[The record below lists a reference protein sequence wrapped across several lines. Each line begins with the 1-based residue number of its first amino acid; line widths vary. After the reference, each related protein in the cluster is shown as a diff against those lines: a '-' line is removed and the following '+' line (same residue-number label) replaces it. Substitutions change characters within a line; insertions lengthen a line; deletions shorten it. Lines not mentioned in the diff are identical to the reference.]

1 MRVVQLKLKQII
13 RLGVAGAITLFI
25 ILLLTKAF
33 GPSGKKPPSNL
44 DKISDVLPLPDHQK
58 WNVPL
63 NPFGDNF
70 MRPPVKK
77 DISNSD
83 DVPFPEKVYGPTAE
97 FKEGVIGNYE
107 PPDIKQY
114 GPGEGGTAVVV
125 SLEEK
130 DEADRQTREYG
141 FNMVASD
148 KVAMNRTVPDTRM
161 PECKYWHYPE
171 ELPTASVI
179 LVFFNEGWSTLI
191 RTVHSVIN
199 TSPTKLLKEVVLID
213 DGSDYDF
220 LQEKLENYIKQF
232 NGLVKLFRNPER
244 LGLITARTKGAEHS
258 TGDVI
263 VFLDAH
269 CECNKN
275 WLPPLLARIKYDRT
289 ILAVPIV
296 DGINWDT
303 MAYYPVYD
311 HHHHRGI
318 FEWGFLYKEGL
329 VPQKVLDLRKHP
341 SEPYASPTHAGGL
354 LAMDRAYFFE
364 LGAYDP
370 GLKIWGGEN
379 YELAF
384 KVWMCGGSSEWV
396 PCSRVGHIYRG
407 PRSGG
412 APKKPQPVPKVPHS
426 YANYL
431 RVVEVWMEGE
441 FKEYFYT
448 REPWLR
454 GAPYGDVSKQLQMK
468 KEKNCKSFHWFME
481 NVAYDVYDKF
491 PPLPPNV
498 AWGEIRHTGS
508 DRKCWDTVGQSLNG
522 GPIGVFFCHGQ
533 GGNQLFR
540 LNRKGQLSLGERC
553 ILDENQDTLHI
564 RVCDIQPEGPWEYNK
579 VHGQL
584 RHGSLNKCIGTGK
597 DDKLHLQPCNT
608 DNESQKWEINEVYPW
623 KD

>member
-1 MRVVQLKLKQII
+1 MRVVQLKAKQIV
-13 RLGVAGAITLFI
+13 RLAIGVGIFFSI
-25 ILLLTKAF
+25 ILILMKMLQ
-33 GPSGKKPPSNL
+33 SPPQKSYSSSNFEKL
-44 DKISDVLPLPDHQK
+44 SDALPPPNKQ
-58 WNVPL
+58 WNAL
-63 NPFGDNF
+63 NPIKFAENF
-70 MRPPVKK
+70 LRAPIKRENTK
-77 DISNSD
+77 DD
-83 DVPFPEKVYGPTAE
+83 EPFPEKQLGPAAV
-97 FKEGVIGNYE
+97 FKKGVIGNYE
-107 PPDIKQY
+107 PRDVKQY
-114 GPGEGGTAVVV
+114 GPGEEGKPVVV
-125 SLEEK
+125 SLDEK
-130 DEADRQTREYG
+130 DDADRETKEYG
-141 FNMVASD
+141 FNMVASE

-171 ELPTASVI
+171 DLPTASVI
-179 LVFFNEGWSTLI
+179 LVFFNEGWSTLV

-199 TSPTKLLKEVVLID
+199 TSPPKLLKEVVLID

-220 LQEKLENYIKQF
+220 LKDKLENYIKQF
-232 NGLVKLFRNPER
+232 NGLVKIFRNSER

-258 TGDVI
+258 SGDVI

-275 WLPPLLARIKYDRT
+275 WLPPLLTRIRHDRT

-329 VPQKVLDLRKHP
+329 VPQKVLDKRDHP

-354 LAMDRAYFFE
+354 LAMDRNYFFE
-364 LGAYDP
+364 LGGYDP

-407 PRSGG
+407 PRIGG
-412 APKKPQPVPKVPHS
+412 APKKRMKEPKVPHS

-431 RVVEVWMEGE
+431 RVVEVWMEDE
-441 FKEYFYT
+441 FKEYFYA

-454 GAPYGDVSKQLQMK
+454 GAPFGDVSEQLRIK
-468 KEKNCKSFHWFME
+468 KEKNCKSFRWFME

-491 PPLPPNV
+491 PALPPNV
-498 AWGEIRHTGS
+498 AWGEVKSRYRLHRG
-508 DRKCWDTVGQSLNG
+508 KCWMGSLKVGTPVRIARCAHHL
-522 GPIGVFFCHGQ
+522 F
-533 GGNQLFR
+533 QLFR
-540 LNRKGQLSLGERC
+540 INTKGQLGLGERC
-553 ILDENQDTLHI
+553 IMEQNRDTLHI
-564 RVCDIQPEGPWEYNK
+564 HVCDTQPEGPWEFDK
-579 VHGQL
+579 AFGQIK
-584 RHGSLNKCIGTGK
+584 HTHLNKCIGTSK
-597 DDKLHLQPCNT
+597 DDKLHLQPCDT
-608 DNESQKWEINEVYPW
+608 DNESQQWEINEIYPW
-623 KD
+623 KR

>member
-1 MRVVQLKLKQII
+1 MRVVQLKLKQIAKI
-13 RLGVAGAITLFI
+13 GIGVFAVLFI
-25 ILLLTKAF
+25 IIMFKLL
-33 GPSGKKPPSNL
+33 PSSSNKSDLNLGKLADS
-44 DKISDVLPLPDHQK
+44 LPLPNLHQ
-58 WNVPL
+58 NAPL
-63 NPFGDNF
+63 NPFMDSNLKAPEKRENLNGD
-70 MRPPVKK
+70 
-77 DISNSD
+77 DI
-83 DVPFPEKVYGPTAE
+83 PFPEKTYGPTAV

-107 PPDIKQY
+107 PPSIKQY
-114 GPGEGGTAVVV
+114 GPGEEGAAVVV

-148 KVAMNRTVPDTRM
+148 KVAMNRTLPDTRM
-161 PECKYWHYPE
+161 EECKYWHYPE
-171 ELPTASVI
+171 DLPTASVI

-199 TSPTKLLKEVVLID
+199 TSPPKLLKEVVLID
-213 DGSDYDF
+213 DGSEYDF
-220 LQEKLENYIKQF
+220 LQGKLEEYIKQF
-232 NGLVKLFRNPER
+232 NGLVKLYRNGER
-244 LGLITARTKGAEHS
+244 LGLITARTRGAEHS

-275 WLPPLLARIKYDRT
+275 WLPPLLARIRYDRT

-296 DGINWDT
+296 DGINWDN

-329 VPQKVLDLRKHP
+329 VPQKVLDQRKHP
-341 SEPYASPTHAGGL
+341 SEPYHAPTHAGGL

-407 PRSGG
+407 PRTGG
-412 APKKPQPVPKVPHS
+412 GPKKPYPVPKVPHS

-441 FKEYFYT
+441 FKEYFYR

-454 GAPYGDVSKQLQMK
+454 GAPYGDVSAQLKMK
-468 KEKNCKSFHWFME
+468 EEKKCKSFRWFME

-498 AWGEIRHTGS
+498 AWGEIRHAGS
-508 DRKCWDTVGQSLNG
+508 DRKCWDTHNQPVNG
-522 GPIGVFFCHGQ
+522 GPIGVYFCHSQ
-533 GGNQLFR
+533 GGNQRQLFR
-540 LNRKGQLSLGERC
+540 INEKGQLGLGERC
-553 ILDENQDTLHI
+553 IMDENQDTLHI
-564 RVCDIQPEGPWEYNK
+564 RYCDIQPEGPWEFNK
-579 VHGQL
+579 SLGQI
-584 RHGSLNKCIGTGK
+584 RHKIVNKCVGTSK
-597 DDKLHLQPCNT
+597 DDRLHLQTCDS
-608 DNESQKWEINEVYPW
+608 DNESQKWEVNEIYPW
-623 KD
+623 K